1 MCTAELQASPRNAL
15 PYVSLWKDTEPQTG
29 LSLWEAEAEGTRCY
43 ERGGAKLTVTLL
55 EAQASPLG
63 TIHLLLELWDA
74 RHTGC
79 GGFPGLGSLSKPG
92 SAPLTSLFLSSVLNG
107 VLSPVG

>member
-1 MCTAELQASPRNAL
+1 MHSRTPGKPQECSAL
-15 PYVSLWKDTEPQTG
+15 CLPV
-29 LSLWEAEAEGTRCY
+29 EGHRTLDCRY
-43 ERGGAKLTVTLL
+43 GRQKLRGPSVTKGGAKLTVTFLA
-55 EAQASPLG
+55 AQASPLG

-92 SAPLTSLFLSSVLNG
+92 PAPLTSLLLSSVLNG